1 MMDFNDMF
9 KELDRFT
16 EKEKIYICCED
27 KENYMFEDNILVC
40 KKCNKTISNIL
51 DSPEWRYYGS
61 EDTKNSDPTR
71 CGMPVNVLLPE
82 SSVGTVV
89 SNQFCKDKGMYR
101 VKQYQSWT
109 SMTYKERS
117 IYKVFTEI
125 TDNYGCM
132 VINNRVHSTNI
143 TDKVFWY
150 KAKSTPSFTMGSKK
164 YKKYHKKHYDKNW
177 NKRIQVF
184 DPSSILS
191 KRKNNSRI
199 IIEKVK

>member
-9 KELDRFT
+9 KELDRLTET
-16 EKEKIYICCED
+16 EKPYICCED

-40 KKCNKTISNIL
+40 KKCNKIISNIL

-101 VKQYQSWT
+101 VKQYQSQIL
-109 SMTYKERS
+109 KRQ
-117 IYKVFTEI
+117 
-125 TDNYGCM
+125 
-132 VINNRVHSTNI
+132 INC
-143 TDKVFWY
+143 
-150 KAKSTPSFTMGSKK
+150 
-164 YKKYHKKHYDKNW
+164 
-177 NKRIQVF
+177 
-184 DPSSILS
+184 
-191 KRKNNSRI
+191 
-199 IIEKVK
+199 

>member
-9 KELDRFT
+9 KELDRLTET
-16 EKEKIYICCED
+16 EKPYICCED
-27 KENYMFEDNILVC
+27 KENYKFEDNILVC

-89 SNQFCKDKGMYR
+89 SNQFCKDKGIYR

-117 IYKVFTEI
+117 IYIVFT
-125 TDNYGCM
+125 
-132 VINNRVHSTNI
+132 
-143 TDKVFWY
+143 
-150 KAKSTPSFTMGSKK
+150 
-164 YKKYHKKHYDKNW
+164 
-177 NKRIQVF
+177 
-184 DPSSILS
+184 
-191 KRKNNSRI
+191 
-199 IIEKVK
+199 

>member
-1 MMDFNDMF
+1 MEKTEIDGDVWELFGKIHQEVMKDASSSNKSITSQDSASSSMLKYSDISSMDEEEYNKMSKLSNEDIDNFEVCDDCGGD
-9 KELDRFT
+9 LVT
-16 EKEKIYICCED
+16 EKGLLKCLQCGIIHD
-27 KENYMFEDNILVC
+27 KEIVQ
-40 KKCNKTISNIL
+40 SA
-51 DSPEWRYYGS
+51 EWRYYGS

-125 TDNYGCM
+125 TEIM
-132 VINNRVHSTNI
+132 VN
-143 TDKVFWY
+143 
-150 KAKSTPSFTMGSKK
+150 
-164 YKKYHKKHYDKNW
+164 
-177 NKRIQVF
+177 
-184 DPSSILS
+184 
-191 KRKNNSRI
+191 
-199 IIEKVK
+199 